1 MAALGKFKLPDGREV
16 TFDDWV
22 EMPLYAASWLAANQA
37 NDVNFFN
44 IGEGDNFPGAPV
56 ARTATYLDT
65 NMEKG
70 GVIVGG
76 EMFIFGHCIEPIESI
91 DVGGPP
97 GVPTELGRGQ
107 FKETCAKALA
117 EFTVVSKP
125 FSQGRIV
132 WTPAGGGLSGM
143 DFGLGASVI
152 SNGLPTPAAIRRFAV
167 PVHVKADKEIIRGKF
182 RFLNGGLSGI
192 AVPANIAWIW
202 YWRVEGLRRRQV
214 V

>member
-22 EMPLYAASWLAANQA
+22 EMPLYSAAYLTNVQA
-37 NDVNFFN
+37 NEVNFFN
-44 IGEGDNFPGAPV
+44 YGEGDNFPNLPV
-56 ARTATYLDT
+56 VRTSTELDT

-76 EMFIFGHCIEPIESI
+76 EMFIFGHCIEPIESL
-91 DVGGPP
+91 DTA

-117 EFTVVSKP
+117 EFKVIGKQ

-132 WTPAGGGLSGM
+132 WSPAGGGIYGA
-143 DFGLGASVI
+143 DFGIGAAVL
-152 SNGLPTPAAIRRFAV
+152 SNGVPTPASIRRFTV
-167 PVHVKADKEIIRGKF
+167 PVHVKADNEIIRGKF
-182 RFLNGGLSGI
+182 RFLNGALAGAL
-192 AVPANIAWIW
+192 AVPADIPWIW
-202 YWRVEGLRRRQV
+202 YWRVEGLRRRPV
-214 V
+214 G